1 MPYQLKLNMGIES
14 KLKAAD
20 LNDSTIGT
28 ISFAVDTNKIF
39 IDSLNKEKQRERIP
53 LYADYAY
60 GLKQEDGSLLDANKF
75 MVNNDPVGTG
85 SFSLNRRSDSTVGD
99 YSFCEGNNNIS
110 AGKCSHA
117 GGENTIVNGAFSF
130 GFGEGIKLPY
140 INTCAFGKYNK
151 SDSSILFAIGS
162 GTDDANRTNG
172 LELKSLSNGKCSL
185 SVDRLNTT
193 TISAA
198 NLSLSG
204 QAHIKGDLKIYGDI
218 NLDEN
223 CNINLDTGNITVEDG
238 VINTN
243 RLSAGYVNVS
253 GNLTVK
259 NLPVA
264 TESFVTTYTSNFVTE
279 SEVNN
284 IIETNTTITDNI
296 QSQIDAY
303 VPFIESSTEPG
314 DKKKIWIDTST
325 TIPTMKYYST
335 SKNAWTKLGAYWG

>member
-85 SFSLNRRSDSTVGD
+85 SFSLNRRLDSTIGD

-130 GFGEGIKLPY
+130 GFGEGIKLSGA
-140 INTCAFGKYNK
+140 NTYAFGTYNEY
-151 SDSSILFAIGS
+151 SPLTIFAIGN
-162 GTDDANRTNG
+162 GTDDSHRKNL
-172 LELKSLSNGKCSL
+172 LELKLSGENGIL
-185 SVDRLNTT
+185 SVDRLSTT
-193 TISAA
+193 TIQAT
-198 NLSLSG
+198 NLSLTG
-204 QAHIKGDLKIYGDI
+204 QANIKGDLKIYGDI
-218 NLDEN
+218 NLDED
-223 CNINLDTGNITVEDG
+223 CNINLDTGSIYVEDG
-238 VINTN
+238 VISTN
-243 RLSAGYVNVS
+243 RLSAGYVNVGS
-253 GNLTVK
+253 NLTVK

-303 VPFIESSTEPG
+303 VPFVESITEPG

-325 TIPTMKYYST
+325 TIPTMKYYSS